1 MALEFVDYNG
11 NDITSLITQPN
22 DNLLT
27 NSDFRYSIIN
37 QKGQSIYNGQATW
50 LYGIDMWR
58 AVDVTI
64 DTQFKGQLTISGDGY
79 LVQLIDLSI
88 DTYTLTFKIK
98 NINKGNINVYL
109 EQTEPVH
116 EETISSVGLHSF
128 VYKTTKNA
136 KGVGIRLNN
145 FSGDIEFI
153 KLEKGNQFTGM
164 PAWNEAEE
172 LNKCKYYFERINV
185 ASWGYFTSAY
195 VITRTNTAEFPYKFS
210 KKNRIPSIKLSGQ
223 LKILFYEEWA
233 DCTVSDGA
241 VSVTK
246 DQFRYAFTYPQY
258 YDRANG
264 TSCPIS
270 LVDTGSGCYIDIDA
284 YIY

>member
-1 MALEFVDYNG
+1 MEFVDYNG

-27 NSDFRYSIIN
+27 NSDFRNGIIN
-37 QKGQSIYNGQATW
+37 QKGEAVYNGQSTW
-50 LYGIDMWR
+50 LYGIDMWK

-64 DTQFKGQLTISGDGY
+64 DTQFKGQLTISGNGY

-88 DTYTLTFKIK
+88 DTYTLTFKII
-98 NINKGNINVYL
+98 NINKGTIDVYL

-116 EETISSVGLHSF
+116 EETISSSGLHSF

-164 PAWNEAEE
+164 PAWNESEE
-172 LNKCKYYFERINV
+172 LNKCIRKYISFIGQATMKSIYVGQNYAVLSYELPFPVYTHPRIVIPPNTGMYWQNHDSSDPINTTITSGMV
-185 ASWGYFTSAY
+185 TGVQGNTVTIQLFGSFGNATWKSAY
-195 VITRTNTAEFPYKFS
+195 MH
-210 KKNRIPSIKLSGQ
+210 
-223 LKILFYEEWA
+223 
-233 DCTVSDGA
+233 
-241 VSVTK
+241 SVGI
-246 DQFRYAFTYPQY
+246 AFDFNEY
-258 YDRANG
+258 
-264 TSCPIS
+264 
-270 LVDTGSGCYIDIDA
+270 
-284 YIY
+284 